1 MKLRRP
7 LTEPATRC
15 SPLIPTPMTSKQLTG
30 VRHHLHSRSMDVVT
44 IGGAAITCAAGSL
57 GFNAIARTCDSRD
70 DHDHGTHVFGT
81 IAPVG
86 NNGADKVKAASLD
99 NLQDLQLRR
108 DCGEW
113 QRRERVATQ
122 GGRCGEMNSAR

>member
-81 IAPVG
+81 IAAVG
-86 NNGADKVKAASLD
+86 QRMIQAAAKMTAARFFVSLEAEAATGEAEK
-99 NLQDLQLRR
+99 QLRSI
-108 DCGEW
+108 
-113 QRRERVATQ
+113 AP
-122 GGRCGEMNSAR
+122 